1 MTASLQLQC
10 GPLRCDLRP
19 DLGGCMAGLWWGDLP
34 VLRSTPGPTLTSA
47 RLAGSYPLVPFS
59 NRVAQAL
66 LVWAGTSHPLVQNNA
81 AEPHAI
87 HGVGWQRPW
96 EVLDASEQFA
106 LLSYEHKAD
115 AAWPFA
121 FDTSQAFRL
130 SEGALEITLSMTN
143 QSSTPAP
150 AGLGWHPYFVKRANS
165 HLHFAAS
172 GRWEMGADKLPTQ
185 RVPATGL
192 DTACAALD
200 VDHCFEGWQGEVLL
214 TDDQLRI
221 RVASNLQRLV
231 VFTNATRDFV
241 AIEPVSH
248 VNNAANLMASGAWSA
263 DELGLRVLQP
273 SESMSAVMSIRVE
286 DTPRLS

>member
-1 MTASLQLQC
+1 
-10 GPLRCDLRP
+10 
-19 DLGGCMAGLWWGDLP
+19 MAGLWWGDVP
-34 VLRSTPGPTLTSA
+34 VLRSTAGPELTSA

-59 NRVAQAL
+59 NRLAQAK

-87 HGVGWQRPW
+87 HGVGWQRRW
-96 EVLDASEQFA
+96 QVLDETDQFA

-130 SEGALEITLSMTN
+130 SEGALELTLSMTN

-165 HLHFAAS
+165 HLQFAAS

-185 RVPATGL
+185 RFAGTGL
-192 DTACAALD
+192 DADCITLD
-200 VDHCFEGWQGEVLL
+200 LDHCFDGWQGEALL
-214 TDDQLRI
+214 TDKRLRVRI
-221 RVASNLQRLV
+221 ASSLKRLV
-231 VFTNATRDFV
+231 VHTNATRDFV

-248 VNNAANLMASGAWSA
+248 VNNAVNLVSTGAWSA
-263 DELGLRVLQP
+263 NELGLRVLQP
-273 SESMSAVMSIRVE
+273 GESMSAVMSIRVE
-286 DTPRLS
+286 DAT

>member
-1 MTASLQLQC
+1 MTTSLQLHC

-19 DLGGCMAGLWWGDLP
+19 DLGGCMAGLWWGDVP
-34 VLRSTPGPTLTSA
+34 VLRSTAGPALTSA

-59 NRVAQAL
+59 NRLAQAK

-81 AEPHAI
+81 TEPHAI
-87 HGVGWQRPW
+87 HGVGWQRAW
-96 EVLDASEQFA
+96 QVLDESDQFA

-130 SEGALEITLSMTN
+130 SEGALELTLSMTN

-165 HLHFAAS
+165 HLQFAAS

-185 RVPATGL
+185 RLPSPGL
-192 DTACAALD
+192 DTSCTALD
-200 VDHCFEGWQGEVLL
+200 VDHCFESWQGDAVLA
-214 TDDQLRI
+214 DDLLRI
-221 RVASNLQRLV
+221 RVASSLKRLV
-231 VFTNATRDFV
+231 VYTHPTRDYV

-248 VNNAANLMASGAWSA
+248 VNNAVNLMATGRFTA

-273 SESMSAVMSIRVE
+273 GESMSEVMSIRVE
-286 DTPRLS
+286 GAV